1 MTETSREQTQSMV
14 RILFVDDDP
23 DSLENLRQTLEVMRD
38 TWAMDFAA
46 SGAEAIL
53 QVHKNAYDVVVT
65 DNLAGSISGL
75 EVLSKFTERQ
85 PQGIRFI
92 LSGEPTKE
100 SSVQLAGSVHQQLL
114 KPCEPG
120 ELRDAVHRAVGL
132 RDVLTN
138 SRLQSLVSRMQAL
151 PSMPSVY
158 LDLVDE
164 LRREDPSPE
173 AIGRII
179 SQDMGMCAKMLQ
191 LVNSAFF
198 GLLQPVTKPEEAVM
212 YLGLDTVKALVFS
225 LQIFALFGRDPS
237 LEVAIDQL
245 WKHSWRTGKIAQ
257 RLSSLECP
265 DKPDMG
271 DQAMT
276 CGLLHDVGKLVLRT
290 GLGAQYRGVLALTES
305 KHIPIREAELE
316 VFGSTH
322 AEVGAYLLG
331 LWGLPNPIVEAV
343 AFHHQPVDG
352 PDAPFNLV
360 IAVHVANLLDHE
372 MSSQSGPV
380 RPEDLEY
387 LTKVGLAERY
397 AEWRRVIS
405 EVSRIRR

>member
-1 MTETSREQTQSMV
+1 MV
-14 RILFVDDDP
+14 RILLVDDDP
-23 DSLENLRQTLEVMRD
+23 DSLQNLRQVLEVMRD
-38 TWAMDFAA
+38 TWTMDFAA
-46 SGAEAIL
+46 NGPEAIGL
-53 QVHKNAYDVVVT
+53 VQNNTYDIVVT
-65 DNLAGSISGL
+65 DNLSGSISGL
-75 EVLSKFTERQ
+75 EVLAKFTERQ
-85 PQGIRFI
+85 PEGIRFM

-100 SSVQLAGSVHQQLL
+100 SSVHLAGSVHQQLL
-114 KPCEPG
+114 KPCDPG
-120 ELRDAVHRAVGL
+120 ELRDAVLRAIGL

-179 SQDMGMCAKMLQ
+179 SRDMGMCAKMLQ

-212 YLGLDTVKALVFS
+212 FLGLDTVKALVFS

-237 LEVAIDQL
+237 LEAAIDQL

-257 RLSSLECP
+257 RLCGIESP
-265 DKPDMG
+265 DKGDQA

-290 GLGAQYRGVLALTES
+290 GLGAQYRGVLALTETKKIS
-305 KHIPIREAELE
+305 VREAELE
-316 VFGSTH
+316 VFGSSH

-352 PDAPFNLV
+352 PNSPFNLV
-360 IAVHVANLLDHE
+360 IAIHAANLLDHE
-372 MSSQSGPV
+372 MSGQAGPV

-387 LTKVGLAERY
+387 LTRMGLAERY
-397 AEWRRVIS
+397 VEWRRIIS
-405 EVSRIRR
+405 EVSRVRR

>member
-1 MTETSREQTQSMV
+1 MV

-23 DSLENLRQTLEVMRD
+23 DSLQVLRQMLAVMRD
-38 TWAMDFAA
+38 TWEMDFAA
-46 SGAEAIL
+46 TGTEAIDL
-53 QVHKNAYDVVVT
+53 VQINSYDAVVT
-65 DNLAGSISGL
+65 DNLSGSISGL
-75 EVLSKFTERQ
+75 AVLAKFTERQ

-92 LSGEPTKE
+92 LSGEPTRE

-114 KPCEPG
+114 KPCDPG

-132 RDVLTN
+132 RDLLTN
-138 SRLQSLVSRMQAL
+138 PRLQSLVSRMQAL

-179 SQDMGMCAKMLQ
+179 SHDMGMCAKMLQ

-198 GLLQPVTKPEEAVM
+198 GLMQPVTKPEEAVM
-212 YLGLDTVKALVFS
+212 FLGLDTVKSLVFS

-237 LEVAIDQL
+237 LEAAIDQL

-257 RLSSLECP
+257 RLCFLECP

-290 GLGAQYRGVLALTES
+290 GLGAQYRGVIALTETRPLS
-305 KHIPIREAELE
+305 IREAELE
-316 VFGSTH
+316 IFGSTH

-352 PDAPFNLV
+352 PNSPFTL
-360 IAVHVANLLDHE
+360 ITAVHAANLLDHE
-372 MSSQSGPV
+372 MSGQPGPV

-387 LTKVGLAERY
+387 LTRVGLADRY
-397 AEWRRVIS
+397 AEWRRVVS

>member
-1 MTETSREQTQSMV
+1 MV
-14 RILFVDDDP
+14 RILFVDDDS
-23 DSLENLRQTLEVMRD
+23 DSLQNLRQVLEVMRD
-38 TWAMDFAA
+38 SWAMDFAA
-46 SGAEAIL
+46 SGPEAIGL
-53 QVHKNAYDVVVT
+53 IQTNAYDVVVT
-65 DNLAGSISGL
+65 DNLSGSISGL
-75 EVLSKFTERQ
+75 EVLAKFTERQ
-85 PQGIRFI
+85 PEGIRFM

-120 ELRDAVHRAVGL
+120 ELRDAVLRAIGL

-138 SRLQSLVSRMQAL
+138 PRLKSLVSRMQAL

-164 LRREDPSPE
+164 LRRDDPSPE

-179 SQDMGMCAKMLQ
+179 SRDMGMCAKMLQ

-212 YLGLDTVKALVFS
+212 FLGLDTVKSLVFS

-237 LEVAIDQL
+237 LEAAIDQL

-257 RLSSLECP
+257 RLCILEHP
-265 DKPDMG
+265 DKPELA

-290 GLGAQYRGVLALTES
+290 GLGAQYRGVIALTETKQIS
-305 KHIPIREAELE
+305 VREAELE
-316 VFGSTH
+316 VFGSSH

-331 LWGLPNPIVEAV
+331 LWGLPNPVVEAV

-352 PDAPFNLV
+352 PGSSFSLV

-372 MSSQSGPV
+372 FSGQAGPV
-380 RPEDLEY
+380 RPQDLEY
-387 LTKVGLAERY
+387 LTTVGLAERY
-397 AEWRRVIS
+397 VEWRRVIS
-405 EVSRIRR
+405 EISRVRR